1 MKKASTNFKLKGKV
15 IGVQYRIIC
24 MAFLFASIAGCD
36 GNKEHNKTTEV
47 PIKVITK
54 KIISEGQ
61 PEVLSYSGTI
71 EADNTLSLGFSVSGR
86 VILVNV
92 HEGQYVHEGQLL
104 ATVEETEYQNAVLLA
119 QAGLDQAA
127 DNFKRLNELYEKGSL
142 PERDYITAKISLT
155 QAQVNKSTALKK
167 LKDTQLFAPFD
178 GIVSAKGIEKGATVA
193 PGQSAFTLLK
203 TDFVFAQ
210 ASVPESEI
218 AMLSVGRNAAI
229 SVPVLNEERRGKI
242 NIINPQADLTSKTF
256 NVKIRIANP
265 KNKLLPGM
273 MTDIKI
279 STGETKNLMSIPAE
293 AVVRDADDITY
304 VFVVN
309 DQNRAIRK
317 RVVAGGL
324 LNSEVVIT
332 NGLRAG
338 DQVVISG
345 QSKLNDG
352 EMVAL

>member
-1 MKKASTNFKLKGKV
+1 MKQESTNKNMAKKY
-15 IGVQYRIIC
+15 IRIQHYIIC
-24 MAFLFASIAGCD
+24 MAIVLTGSAGCD
-36 GNKEHNKTTEV
+36 NNKEPSQPFEMPV
-47 PIKVITK
+47 KVVAK
-54 KIISEGQ
+54 KIANEG
-61 PEVLSYSGTI
+61 ETELLSYSGTI

-86 VILVNV
+86 VIMVNV
-92 HEGQYVHEGQLL
+92 HEGQHVREGQLL
-104 ATVEETEYQNAVLLA
+104 ATVEETEFQNAVLLA
-119 QAGLDQAA
+119 QTGLEQAA

-142 PERDYITAKISLT
+142 PEKDYITAKINLT
-155 QAQVNKSTALKK
+155 QAEINKNTALKK
-167 LKDTQLFAPFD
+167 LKDTRLYAPFN
-178 GIVSAKGIEKGATVA
+178 GIVSTRGIEKGATVM

-210 ASVPESEI
+210 AYVPESEI
-218 AMLSVGRNAAI
+218 ARLSVGKEAAI
-229 SVPVLNEERRGKI
+229 SVPVLNEELRGKI

-265 KNKLLPGM
+265 NSRLLPGM

-279 STGETKNLMSIPAE
+279 STGETRNFISIPVE

-345 QSKLNDG
+345 QNKLNDG
-352 EMVAL
+352 EMVSL